1 MTALTG
7 LNLLALTL
15 AGVAAGLVNALAGGG
30 SLISF
35 PALTA
40 VGLPPLMANVT
51 NTVALFPGYLGATL
65 AQRRQLAGQGRR
77 LRHLLPLAGLGG
89 LLGGLLLLNTDSDL
103 FDQLVPWLILS
114 GSLLLAIQ
122 GPVRAWVV
130 ARSQRHGTSPSER
143 WAGVPLF
150 LAAVYGGYFG
160 AGLSVIVLAVLAM
173 ALEDDLIRLNGL
185 KQAIA
190 FIANLAAAVL
200 FLGSGQLSWPSA
212 LVMACGAVAGGAL
225 GGRLAGRIDP
235 GALRALVVTIGL
247 VVAVVYFVR

>member
-7 LNLLALTL
+7 LDLLWLAL
-15 AGVAAGLVNALAGGG
+15 AAVAAGLVNALAGGG

-40 VGLPPLMANVT
+40 VGLAPLLANVT

-65 AQRRQLAGQGRR
+65 AQRQQLAGQGRR
-77 LRHLLPLAGLGG
+77 LRQLLPVAALGG
-89 LLGGLLLLNTDSDL
+89 LVGGLLLLHTDSGL
-103 FDQLVPWLILS
+103 FDHLVPWLILS

-122 GPVRAWVV
+122 GRVRAWVV
-130 ARSQRHGTSPSER
+130 ARSVRRGSGPSER
-143 WAGVPLF
+143 WACGPVF

-173 ALEDDLIRLNGL
+173 ALEDDLTRLNGL

-190 FIANLAAAVL
+190 FVTNLAAAAL
-200 FLGSGQLSWPSA
+200 FLYSGQLSWPAVIVMAGGA
-212 LVMACGAVAGGAL
+212 LVGGAL

-235 GALRALVVTIGL
+235 GALRALVVIVGL
-247 VVAVVYFVR
+247 VVALLYFRR

>member
-7 LNLLALTL
+7 LDLLWLAL
-15 AGVAAGLVNALAGGG
+15 AAVAAGLVNALAGGG

-40 VGLPPLMANVT
+40 VGLAPLLANVT

-65 AQRRQLAGQGRR
+65 AQRQQLAGQGRR
-77 LRHLLPLAGLGG
+77 LRQLLPVAALGG
-89 LLGGLLLLNTDSDL
+89 LVGGLLLLHTDSGL
-103 FDQLVPWLILS
+103 FDQLVPGLILS

-122 GPVRAWVV
+122 GRVRAWVV
-130 ARSQRHGTSPSER
+130 VRSVRRGSGPSER
-143 WAGVPLF
+143 WACGPVF

-173 ALEDDLIRLNGL
+173 ALEDDLTRLNGL

-190 FIANLAAAVL
+190 FVTNLAAAAL
-200 FLGSGQLSWPSA
+200 FLYSGQLSWPAVIVMAGGA
-212 LVMACGAVAGGAL
+212 LVGGAL

-235 GALRALVVTIGL
+235 GALRALVVIVGL
-247 VVAVVYFVR
+247 VVALLYFRR

>member
-7 LNLLALTL
+7 LHLLALAL

-35 PALTA
+35 PVLTA
-40 VGLPPLMANVT
+40 LGLPPLMANVT

-65 AQRRQLAGQGRR
+65 AQRQQLAGQGRR
-77 LRHLLPLAGLGG
+77 LRQLLPVTAVGG
-89 LLGGLLLLNTDSDL
+89 LVGGLLLLNTDSDL

-122 GPVRAWVV
+122 GAVRSWVV
-130 ARSQRHGTSPSER
+130 ARSQRHGSSPSER

-173 ALEDDLIRLNGL
+173 TLEDNLTRLTGL
-185 KQAIA
+185 KQIIG
-190 FIANLAAAVL
+190 FSTNLLAVGL
-200 FLGSGQLSWPSA
+200 FLFCEQVSWPSA
-212 LVMACGAVAGGAL
+212 IVMATGALAGGAL
-225 GGRLAGRIDP
+225 GGRVAGRIDP

>member
-7 LNLLALTL
+7 LDLLWLAL
-15 AGVAAGLVNALAGGG
+15 AAVAAGLVNALAGGG

-40 VGLPPLMANVT
+40 VGLAPLLANVT

-65 AQRRQLAGQGRR
+65 AQRQQLAGQGRR
-77 LRHLLPLAGLGG
+77 LRQLLPVAALGG
-89 LLGGLLLLNTDSDL
+89 LVGGLLLLHTDSGL

-122 GPVRAWVV
+122 GRVRAWVV
-130 ARSQRHGTSPSER
+130 ARSVRRGSGPSER
-143 WAGVPLF
+143 WACGPVF

-173 ALEDDLIRLNGL
+173 ALDDDLTRLNGL

-190 FIANLAAAVL
+190 FVTNLAAAAL
-200 FLGSGQLSWPSA
+200 FLYSGQLSWPAVIVMAGGA
-212 LVMACGAVAGGAL
+212 LVGGAL

-235 GALRALVVTIGL
+235 GALRALVVIVGL
-247 VVAVVYFVR
+247 VVALLYFRR

>member
-1 MTALTG
+1 MTALPG
-7 LNLLALTL
+7 LDLVGLAL
-15 AGVAAGLVNALAGGG
+15 AAVAAGLVNALAGGG

-40 VGLPPLMANVT
+40 VGLAPLLANVT
-51 NTVALFPGYLGATL
+51 NTMALFPGYLGATL
-65 AQRRQLAGQGRR
+65 AQRQQLTGQGRR
-77 LRHLLPLAGLGG
+77 LRQLLPVAGLGG
-89 LLGGLLLLNTDSDL
+89 LMGGLLLLHTDSGL

-122 GPVRAWVV
+122 GRVRAWVV
-130 ARSQRHGTSPSER
+130 GRSGRQGRSPSER
-143 WAGVPLF
+143 WAGVPVL

-173 ALEDDLIRLNGL
+173 VLDDDLTRLNAL

-190 FIANLAAAVL
+190 FVTNLAAAAL
-200 FLGSGQLSWPSA
+200 FLCSGQVSWPAA
-212 LVMACGAVAGGAL
+212 LVMAGGALAGGAL

-235 GALRALVVTIGL
+235 GALRALVVIVGL
-247 VVAVVYFVR
+247 VLSVVYFRR

>member
-1 MTALTG
+1 MTVLG
-7 LNLLALTL
+7 GFDLLWLALA
-15 AGVAAGLVNALAGGG
+15 AGAAGLVNALAGGG

-40 VGLPPLMANVT
+40 VGLAPLLANVT

-65 AQRRQLAGQGRR
+65 AQRRQLAGQGPR
-77 LRHLLPLAGLGG
+77 LRQLLPVAALGG
-89 LLGGLLLLNTDSDL
+89 LVGGLLLLNTGSRL

-122 GPVRAWVV
+122 EPVRAWVV
-130 ARSQRHGTSPSER
+130 TRSERHGSGPTEG
-143 WAGVPLF
+143 WASVPVF

-173 ALEDDLIRLNGL
+173 VLDDNLTRLNGL

-190 FIANLAAAVL
+190 FVTNLAAAAL
-200 FLGSGQLSWPSA
+200 FLCFGQLSWPA
-212 LVMACGAVAGGAL
+212 VLVMACGAIAGGAL
-225 GGRLAGRIDP
+225 GGRLAGRIHP
-235 GALRALVVTIGL
+235 GALRALVVGVGV
-247 VVAVVYFVR
+247 VVALVYFRR

>member
-7 LNLLALTL
+7 LDLLWLAL
-15 AGVAAGLVNALAGGG
+15 AAVAAGLVNALAGGG

-40 VGLPPLMANVT
+40 VGLAPLLANVT

-65 AQRRQLAGQGRR
+65 AQRQQLAGQGRR
-77 LRHLLPLAGLGG
+77 LRQLLPVAALGG
-89 LLGGLLLLNTDSDL
+89 LVGGLLLLHTDSGL

-122 GPVRAWVV
+122 GRVRAWVV
-130 ARSQRHGTSPSER
+130 ARSGRHGRSPSER
-143 WAGVPLF
+143 WACGPVF

-173 ALEDDLIRLNGL
+173 ALDDDLTRLNGL

-190 FIANLAAAVL
+190 FVTNLAAAAL
-200 FLGSGQLSWPSA
+200 FLYSGQLSWPAVIVMAGGA
-212 LVMACGAVAGGAL
+212 LVGGAL

-235 GALRALVVTIGL
+235 GALRALVVIVGL
-247 VVAVVYFVR
+247 VVALLYFRR

>member
-1 MTALTG
+1 VTTLSG
-7 LNLLALTL
+7 LHLLVLAL

-35 PALTA
+35 PVLTA
-40 VGLPPLMANVT
+40 LGLPPLMANVT

-65 AQRRQLAGQGRR
+65 AQRQALVGQGQRLRQL
-77 LRHLLPLAGLGG
+77 LPITALGG
-89 LLGGLLLLNTDSDL
+89 LVGGLLLLHTDSRL

-130 ARSQRHGTSPSER
+130 ARSALHGSSPSER

-185 KQAIA
+185 KQVIG
-190 FIANLAAAVL
+190 FSTNLLAVGL
-200 FLGSGQLSWPSA
+200 FLFCDQVSWPSA
-212 LVMACGAVAGGAL
+212 IVMAAGALAGGAL
-225 GGRLAGRIDP
+225 GGRLAGRIHP
-235 GALRALVVTIGL
+235 GALRALVVGVGL
-247 VVAVVYFVR
+247 VVAVVYFAR

>member
-40 VGLPPLMANVT
+40 VGLAPLLANVT

-77 LRHLLPLAGLGG
+77 LRQLLPVSALGG
-89 LLGGLLLLNTDSDL
+89 LAGGLLLLHTSSRL

-122 GPVRAWVV
+122 GRVRAWVV
-130 ARSQRHGTSPSER
+130 ARSGRHGGSPSER
-143 WAGVPLF
+143 WASLPVLA
-150 LAAVYGGYFG
+150 AAVYGGYFG

-173 ALEDDLIRLNGL
+173 TLEDDLTRLNGL

-190 FIANLAAAVL
+190 FVTNLAAAAL
-200 FLGSGQLSWPSA
+200 FLGYGQLSWPA
-212 LVMACGAVAGGAL
+212 VLVMASGAVVGGAL
-225 GGRLAGRIDP
+225 GGRLAGRINP
-235 GALRALVVTIGL
+235 EALRAVVVSVGL